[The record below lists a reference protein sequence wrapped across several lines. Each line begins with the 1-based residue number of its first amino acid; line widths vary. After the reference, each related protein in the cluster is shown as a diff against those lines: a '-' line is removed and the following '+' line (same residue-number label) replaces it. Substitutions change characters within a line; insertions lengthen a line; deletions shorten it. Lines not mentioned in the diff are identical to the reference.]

1 MTDLAA
7 STSAPVR
14 RRPIEKILVANRG
27 EIACR
32 VFRSARKLG
41 IRSVAVFSDADRK
54 AMHVTMADEAYH
66 IGPAAS
72 QESYLRQDRIVEVAK
87 RSGAQAIHP
96 GYGFLSENTEF
107 AERCAAE
114 GLIFVGPPASAIR
127 DMGIKSTSKAIM
139 SAAKVP
145 IIEGYH
151 GEDQSEARLKEEACR
166 IGFPV
171 MAKAV
176 RGGGGK
182 GMRIVM
188 NEDEFDSQLESAKRE
203 AMKSFGDDAML
214 IEKFVADP
222 RHVEVQVF
230 GDQHGNYLCVYI
242 LSFLPSIEVHCHC
255 GMKCNG
261 TVTSYLQPGVT
272 EETRRLL
279 GEAAVRAAQ
288 AVNYVGAGTVEFIM
302 DSEQRFYF
310 MEMNTR
316 LQVEHPITE
325 MITGTDLVEWQI
337 KVAQGEPLPL
347 RQEQL
352 RVNGHAF
359 EARIYAEDPD
369 NNFMPGAG
377 PLVFL
382 RTPAPSEQVRIDT
395 GVQEGDDVSVHYDPM
410 IAKLAVWG
418 PDRPTALR
426 RLYQSLSEYTLVGL
440 ANNVSFLM
448 RLAAHPAFREGLVHT
463 GFIPTH
469 NDELFLRPEV
479 SSPVICAAVLSLLA
493 HERAETLG
501 AQARETFQSLN
512 FTTPFRVNSN
522 CRRKVLLTCRD
533 KKHEVL
539 VTFLEPGS
547 YLMSCGEEAFQV
559 LGRAAIERGVAH
571 VECEV
576 QGTDIKIRT
585 VLYDGTLHVFTA
597 DGVQQMSV
605 PMPSYLEN
613 ATGASGAGKKGAVA
627 PMPGVV
633 EKLFV
638 NEGDTVAEGD
648 PLVVMIAM
656 KMETEDVAERRRL
669 SKRVSFSDTHQIKL
683 FKCEISDGSGCDNA
697 SQAGSV
703 FTAG

>member
-1 MTDLAA
+1 MAAHMRWARLQCFSQIFLSKAKTRCWGVLYSQRLCA
-7 STSAPVR
+7 STSVPVQR
-14 RRPIEKILVANRG
+14 RSIEKILVANRG

-72 QESYLRQDRIVEVAK
+72 QESYLRQDRILEVAK

-114 GLIFVGPPASAIR
+114 GIIFVGPPASAIR

-139 SAAKVP
+139 SAANVP

-151 GEDQSEARLKEEACR
+151 GEEQSEAKLKEEARR
-166 IGFPV
+166 IGYPV

-188 NEDEFDSQLESAKRE
+188 SEDEFDTQLESAKRE

-230 GDQHGNYLCVYI
+230 GDQHGNYVY
-242 LSFLPSIEVHCHC
+242 LFERDCSVQRRHQKVIEEAPA
-255 GMKCNG
+255 
-261 TVTSYLQPGVT
+261 PGVT

-302 DSEQRFYF
+302 DSQQRFYF

-352 RVNGHAF
+352 RVNGHSF
-359 EARIYAEDPD
+359 EA
-369 NNFMPGAG
+369 
-377 PLVFL
+377 L
-382 RTPAPSEQVRIDT
+382 RIDT
-395 GVQEGDDVSVHYDPM
+395 GVREGDEVSVHYDPM

-426 RLYQSLSEYTLVGL
+426 RLYQSLSEYTLIGL
-440 ANNVSFLM
+440 ANNISFLM
-448 RLAAHPAFREGLVHT
+448 RLAAHPAFRQGLVHT
-463 GFIPTH
+463 GFISEH
-469 NDELFLRPEV
+469 NDELFVRPEV
-479 SSPVICAAVLSLLA
+479 SKPVICAAVLSLLA

-501 AQARETFQSLN
+501 AQARESFPTLN
-512 FTTPFRVNSN
+512 FTAPFRVNSN
-522 CRRKVLLTCRD
+522 CKRKVQLTSRD
-533 KKHEVL
+533 KKHDVL
-539 VTFLEPGS
+539 VTFLEPDS
-547 YLMSCGEEAFQV
+547 YLMRCGDEAFQV

-585 VLYDGTLHVFTA
+585 VLHDGTLHVFTA
-597 DGVQQMSV
+597 DGVEPMSV
-605 PMPSYLEN
+605 PTPAYLEN
-613 ATGASGAGKKGAVA
+613 AAGAGGTGKKGAVA

-638 NEGDTVAEGD
+638 KEGDTVSEGD

-656 KMETEDVAERRRL
+656 KMEYV
-669 SKRVSFSDTHQIKL
+669 IK
-683 FKCEISDGSGCDNA
+683 A
-697 SQAGSV
+697 A
-703 FTAG
+703 TAGVVEKLLYKAGDNVAKNAELVKIKAAES